1 MQQTSNGQPVSISER
16 WSALRLSRE
25 KAYYVYLLSISVCG
39 LALVLWALTQVPSY
53 PSVTKFLLLVL
64 LAALAAQATTSIS
77 VGNNAGITYHV
88 GSAVGLA
95 SVPSLGVSSYILLLA
110 AYNIFMWLFKPRN
123 AVTWKKSWAQ
133 LGFNVGMHA
142 IAAAISG
149 WSLLETRALL
159 GIDTW
164 AGMILPWPV
173 AAIVLE
179 ELNLWLLIGILRLQ
193 NGVDFSAFAMWR
205 EEIWASQIGTA
216 MLMIGGGMLS
226 VAIERYD
233 WVGIIIFYL
242 PTALSAYAFRLYVT
256 QMQMQMDNL
265 EKIVQERTRDL
276 EEANRQKD
284 AFLAV
289 LTHDMMTP
297 LTSIQLCAEELLEDP
312 MAATYN
318 PYLAKVM
325 VRSQKTLFNLV
336 RNILDLEKLRSGR
349 SISIQRSSCDLIQL
363 ALGML
368 EIVHLEAQAK
378 NITLSH
384 YASEEPLWVEV
395 DRQHMERV
403 LLNLISNAVKYTPT
417 GGSIHVDL
425 THNDGYA
432 LVKVIDTGYGI
443 PADELPFIFERFRR
457 VEQLKDKAVGT
468 GLGLAIT
475 KALVEEHGGEISV
488 TSSEGKGSCFTVRL
502 PA

>member
-1 MQQTSNGQPVSISER
+1 MQQTSDRHPIGFIER
-16 WSALRLSRE
+16 WAPLRLSRE
-25 KAYYVYLLSISVCG
+25 RAYYVYLLSISLVG
-39 LALVLWALTQVPSY
+39 LALVLWAATQVPGY

-64 LAALAAQATTSIS
+64 LAALAAQATTSIT
-77 VGNNAGITYHV
+77 VGSNAGITYHV
-88 GSAVGLA
+88 GSVVGLA
-95 SVPSLGVSSYILLLA
+95 SVPTLGVSSYILLLA
-110 AYNIFMWLFKPRN
+110 AYNFFMWLFKPRN

-142 IAAAISG
+142 IAAALSG
-149 WSLLETRALL
+149 WSFLATRALL
-159 GIDTW
+159 GDSSW

-179 ELNLWLLIGILRLQ
+179 ELNLWMLIGILRLQ
-193 NGVDFSAFAMWR
+193 NGVQFSAFAMWR

-216 MLMIGGGMLS
+216 VMMVGGAMLS
-226 VAIERYD
+226 IAIDRYD
-233 WVGIIIFYL
+233 WVGIVIFYL

-265 EKIVQERTRDL
+265 EKIVQERTHDL

-297 LTSIQLCAEELLEDP
+297 LTSIQLCAEELQEDP

-349 SISIQRSSCDLIQL
+349 SISIQRSNCDLIQL

-384 YASEEPLWVEV
+384 YASEEPLWVDV

-417 GGSIHVDL
+417 GGSIHVDM
-425 THNDGYA
+425 THNDEN
-432 LVKVIDTGYGI
+432 VFIKVIDTGYGI
-443 PADELPFIFERFRR
+443 PADELPYIFERFRR

-488 TSSEGKGSCFTVRL
+488 TSAEGKGSCFTVRL
-502 PA
+502 PG